1 MWDIDLKP
9 FFGLRTDG
17 SQARKTGD
25 DKEMVLLKTDY
36 KGLYDFLYES
46 QDAVYTALV
55 YLWLCLIQTNIPV
68 IFNMF
73 ENKNMINNIY
83 RSIDLN

>member
-1 MWDIDLKP
+1 MFCLVGQHDHRTAKKLITAIFQVVTKKCYAIIDSKP
-9 FFGLRTDG
+9 FFGLLTGG

-46 QDAVYTALV
+46 
-55 YLWLCLIQTNIPV
+55 
-68 IFNMF
+68 
-73 ENKNMINNIY
+73 
-83 RSIDLN
+83 

>member
-1 MWDIDLKP
+1 MDSKP
-9 FFGLRTDG
+9 FFGLLTDG

-46 QDAVYTALV
+46 
-55 YLWLCLIQTNIPV
+55 
-68 IFNMF
+68 
-73 ENKNMINNIY
+73 
-83 RSIDLN
+83 